1 MTKKIIIS
9 LFIIFA
15 TATSYAAN
23 KCVALGAAASCEYGD
38 PAGSQSDWSSNCT
51 LDGKTINVRGVATC
65 GHNGHNGDAGQQVGM
80 RLDSIGYATNMSYNL
95 ACYCKIVQPV
105 TSHWVYAQQYNNTL
119 ECTKDCA
126 KACSGWLSDKNN
138 STFRTSIL
146 SVLFE

>member
-38 PAGSQSDWSSNCT
+38 PAGSQSDWSSNCS
-51 LDGKTINVRGVATC
+51 LDGNSIKVRGVATC
-65 GHNGHNGDAGQQVGM
+65 GHNGHPDLVAGKIM
-80 RLDSIGYATNMSYNL
+80 DSVEFANNASWNV
-95 ACYCKIVQPV
+95 ACFCKIVQPV
-105 TSHWVYAQQYNNTL
+105 TSHWVYAQQYGDANTL
-119 ECTKDCA
+119 GCTTDCA
-126 KACSGWLSDKNN
+126 KACSGMMSGD